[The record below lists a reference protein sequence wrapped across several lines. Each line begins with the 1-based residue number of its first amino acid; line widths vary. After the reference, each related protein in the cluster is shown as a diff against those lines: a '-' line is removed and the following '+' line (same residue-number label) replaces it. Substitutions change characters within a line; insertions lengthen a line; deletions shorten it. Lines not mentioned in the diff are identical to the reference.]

1 MPETTSND
9 VPRPIRELFEKAT
22 LAYERNNFDYAIQI
36 LNGVLD
42 QEPGFF
48 EARQLLRA
56 TQQQKPQEKTGLFRK
71 LVGGAGNAPALAK
84 GQLALRGNPKEALSA
99 AESILNSDPANTSAH
114 KLLAEGAMALGLT
127 KTAVMALETVIAS
140 DPDDAKAARNLAGLY
155 FQQDQLDKAEELY
168 RNLLARRPDDTDL
181 PQTLKNLAAR
191 RMLVEKGYGAVESGN
206 SSYRDLI
213 KDKEEALHLEQ
224 ANRSTKD
231 DTIADRLI
239 AEYEIQ
245 LRNEPNNRRTLR
257 AVAELHAQKKEFD
270 RAIEYLRSVIAAEGN
285 SDPTVEK
292 AIADIEAKR
301 VEHALSKLDPTAADF
316 AERKAD
322 LEAQRD
328 AQALAECKGR
338 AERFPS
344 DLQIRFELGSLHFK
358 AGRFS
363 EAIQELQRAQNSPH
377 RRTAAINM
385 LGQCF
390 ASRKM
395 WDLAARTFQNA
406 LKEKPTWDEEKKE
419 LLYHLGSALEKLTK
433 PDEAIEHFKNIYEQ
447 DIGYRDVAAKVDSY
461 YAAQG

>member
-22 LAYERNNFDYAIQI
+22 LAYQRNNFDYAIQI

-71 LVGGAGNAPALAK
+71 LVGGAGNAPLLVK
-84 GQLALRGNPKEALSA
+84 GQLALRNNPKDALSA
-99 AESILNSDPANTSAH
+99 AESILNSDPGNTSAH
-114 KLLAEGAMALGLT
+114 KLLAESAMALGLT
-127 KTAVMALETVIAS
+127 KTAVMALETVIDS
-140 DPDDAKAARNLAGLY
+140 DPNDAKVARNLAGLY

-168 RNLLARRPDDTDL
+168 RNLMVKRPDDTEL

-239 AEYEIQ
+239 AEYEVQ
-245 LRNEPNNRRTLR
+245 LKNEPNNRRTLR
-257 AVAELHAQKKEFD
+257 AIAELHAQKKEFD
-270 RAIEYLRSVIAAEGN
+270 RAIGYLRGVIAAEGN

-301 VEHALSKLDPTAADF
+301 VDHALSRLDPAATDF
-316 AERKAD
+316 VERKAE

-363 EAIQELQRAQNSPH
+363 DAIQELQRAQNSPQ

-419 LLYHLGSALEKLTK
+419 LLYHLGSALEKLNK

-447 DIGYRDVAAKVDSY
+447 DIGYRDVAAKVDAY
-461 YAAQG
+461 YAAQ

>member
-1 MPETTSND
+1 MPEKISTE
-9 VPRPIRELFEKAT
+9 VPRNVRELFEKGMV
-22 LAYERNNFDYAIQI
+22 AYQRNNFDYAIQI

-56 TQQQKPQEKTGLFRK
+56 TQQQKPQEKAGLFRK
-71 LVGGAGNAPALAK
+71 LVGGASNAPALAK
-84 GQLALRGNPKEALSA
+84 GQLALRNNPKDALSA

-114 KLLAEGAMALGLT
+114 KLLAEGAIALGLT
-127 KTAVMALETVIAS
+127 KTAVMALETVVAAE
-140 DPDDAKAARNLAGLY
+140 PNDAKVVRNLAGLY

-168 RNLLARRPDDTDL
+168 RNLLLQRPDDTEL

-239 AEYEIQ
+239 AEYEVQ
-245 LRNEPNNRRTLR
+245 LKNEPNNRRTLR
-257 AVAELHAQKKEFD
+257 AIAELHAQKKDFD
-270 RAIEYLRSVIAAEGN
+270 RAIEYLRGVIAAEGN

-292 AIADIEAKR
+292 AIAEIEAKR
-301 VEHALSKLDPTAADF
+301 VDHALTQLDPTAADF

-363 EAIQELQRAQNSPH
+363 EAIQELQRAQNSLQ

-419 LLYHLGSALEKLTK
+419 LLYHLGSAIEKLNK

-447 DIGYRDVAAKVDSY
+447 DIGYRDVAAKVDAY

>member
-22 LAYERNNFDYAIQI
+22 LAYQRNNFDYAIQI

-42 QEPGFF
+42 REPGFF

-99 AESILNSDPANTSAH
+99 AESILNSDPGNTSAH
-114 KLLAEGAMALGLT
+114 KLLADGAMALGLT

-140 DPDDAKAARNLAGLY
+140 DPNDAKVARNLAGLY

-168 RNLLARRPDDTDL
+168 RNLMIKRPDDTEL

-231 DTIADRLI
+231 DRIADRLI
-239 AEYEIQ
+239 AEYEVQ
-245 LRNEPNNRRTLR
+245 LKNEPNNRRTLR
-257 AVAELHAQKKEFD
+257 AIAELHAQKKEFD

-301 VEHALSKLDPTAADF
+301 VDHALSQLDPTATDF
-316 AERKAD
+316 VERKTE

-328 AQALAECKGR
+328 AQALSECKGR

-363 EAIQELQRAQNSPH
+363 DAIQELQRAQNSPQ

-419 LLYHLGSALEKLTK
+419 LLYHLGSALEKLNK

-447 DIGYRDVAAKVDSY
+447 DISYRDVAAKVDAY
-461 YAAQG
+461 YAAQ

>member
-22 LAYERNNFDYAIQI
+22 LAYQRNNFDYAIQI

-71 LVGGAGNAPALAK
+71 LVGGAGNAPLLVK
-84 GQLALRGNPKEALSA
+84 GQLALRNNPKDALSA
-99 AESILNSDPANTSAH
+99 AESILNSDPGNTSAH

-140 DPDDAKAARNLAGLY
+140 DPDDAKVARNLAGLY

-168 RNLLARRPDDTDL
+168 RNLMVKRPDDTEL

-231 DTIADRLI
+231 DIIADRLI
-239 AEYEIQ
+239 AEYEVQ
-245 LRNEPNNRRTLR
+245 LKNEPNNRRTLR
-257 AVAELHAQKKEFD
+257 AIAELHAQKKEFD
-270 RAIEYLRSVIAAEGN
+270 RAIELLRSVIAAEGH

-301 VEHALSKLDPTAADF
+301 VDHALSQLDPAATDF
-316 AERKAD
+316 AERKAE

-363 EAIQELQRAQNSPH
+363 DAIQELQRAQNSPQ

-419 LLYHLGSALEKLTK
+419 LLYHLGSALEKLNK

-447 DIGYRDVAAKVDSY
+447 DIGYRDVAAKVDAY
-461 YAAQG
+461 YAAQ

>member
-140 DPDDAKAARNLAGLY
+140 DPNDAKVARNLAGLY

-301 VEHALSKLDPTAADF
+301 VEHELSKLDPATPNF
-316 AERKAD
+316 AEQKAQ

-344 DLQIRFELGSLHFK
+344 DLQIRFELGSLYFK
-358 AGRFS
+358 AGRFAD
-363 EAIQELQRAQNSPH
+363 AIQELQRAQNNPH

-419 LLYHLGSALEKLTK
+419 LLYHLGSALEKLNK

-461 YAAQG
+461 YAAQ

>member
-22 LAYERNNFDYAIQI
+22 LAYQRNNFDYAIQI

-71 LVGGAGNAPALAK
+71 LVGGAGNAPLLVK
-84 GQLALRGNPKEALSA
+84 GQLALRNNPKDALSA
-99 AESILNSDPANTSAH
+99 AESILNSDPGNTSAH
-114 KLLAEGAMALGLT
+114 KLLAESAMALGLT
-127 KTAVMALETVIAS
+127 KTAVMALETVIDS
-140 DPDDAKAARNLAGLY
+140 DPNDAKVARNLAGLY

-168 RNLLARRPDDTDL
+168 RNLMVKRPDDTEL

-213 KDKEEALHLEQ
+213 KNKEEALHLEQ

-239 AEYEIQ
+239 AEYEVQ
-245 LRNEPNNRRTLR
+245 LKNEPNNRRTLR
-257 AVAELHAQKKEFD
+257 AIAELHSQKKEFD
-270 RAIEYLRSVIAAEGN
+270 QAIEYLRGVIAAEGN

-301 VEHALSKLDPTAADF
+301 VDHALSRLDPAATDF
-316 AERKAD
+316 VERKAE

-363 EAIQELQRAQNSPH
+363 DAIQELQRAQNSPQ

-419 LLYHLGSALEKLTK
+419 LLYHLGSALEKLNK

-447 DIGYRDVAAKVDSY
+447 DIGYRDVAAKVDAY
-461 YAAQG
+461 YAAQ

>member
-22 LAYERNNFDYAIQI
+22 LAYQRNNFDYAIQI
-36 LNGVLD
+36 LNGVLH

-71 LVGGAGNAPALAK
+71 LVGGAGNAPLLAK
-84 GQLALRGNPKEALSA
+84 GQLALRNNPKDALSA
-99 AESILNSDPANTSAH
+99 AESILNSDPGNTSAH

-127 KTAVMALETVIAS
+127 KTAVMALETVIDS
-140 DPDDAKAARNLAGLY
+140 DPNDAKVARNLAGLY

-168 RNLLARRPDDTDL
+168 RNLMVKRPDDTEL

-239 AEYEIQ
+239 AEYEVQ
-245 LRNEPNNRRTLR
+245 LKNEPNNRRTLR
-257 AVAELHAQKKEFD
+257 AIAELHSQKKEFD
-270 RAIEYLRSVIAAEGN
+270 RAIGYLRGVIAAEGN

-301 VEHALSKLDPTAADF
+301 VDHALSRLDPAATDF
-316 AERKAD
+316 VERKSE

-363 EAIQELQRAQNSPH
+363 DAIQELQRAQNSPQ

-419 LLYHLGSALEKLTK
+419 LLYHLGSALEKLNK

-447 DIGYRDVAAKVDSY
+447 DIGYRDVAAKVDAY
-461 YAAQG
+461 YAAQ